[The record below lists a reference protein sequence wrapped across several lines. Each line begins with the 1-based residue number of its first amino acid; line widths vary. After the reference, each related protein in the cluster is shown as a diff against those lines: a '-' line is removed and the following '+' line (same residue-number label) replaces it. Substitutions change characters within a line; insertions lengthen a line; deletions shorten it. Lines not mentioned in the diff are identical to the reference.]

1 MLTVIRN
8 GSPSG
13 LLTRSAS
20 TPARSRSATSS
31 AWSRPISGSS
41 AANSSP
47 PRRPSRSTSRRPWR
61 RVSATRCRARSP
73 VRWPWLSLM
82 FLKWSMS
89 SISATQVVEAFGGLE
104 HEFRLVQER
113 VAVVQA
119 GQGIGAGQQAQFLL
133 HGLAPADVVAPDQG
147 RRLAVD
153 FQVARAD
160 HRPARRFPHSWASQP
175 STSGRAPPGRSA
187 GGCIRW
193 RWRTAG
199 AG

>member
-1 MLTVIRN
+1 SALSARTSRLSRSSPASLRRATPMLTVIRS

-13 LLTRSAS
+13 LFTRSAS

-31 AWSRPISGSS
+31 AWSRLTSGSS

-89 SISATQVVEAFGGLE
+89 SISATQGWRKRSAALSMSSAWCRNEW
-104 HEFRLVQER
+104 RLCRPVR
-113 VAVVQA
+113 VSV
-119 GQGIGAGQQAQFLL
+119 
-133 HGLAPADVVAPDQG
+133 LASRRSSCSMAL
-147 RRLAVD
+147 RRLM
-153 FQVARAD
+153 
-160 HRPARRFPHSWASQP
+160 S
-175 STSGRAPPGRSA
+175 
-187 GGCIRW
+187 
-193 RWRTAG
+193 
-199 AG
+199 